1 MKDESG
7 TKLSLEVEIPVSG
20 DASCETST
28 DKSLNE
34 EDIKAKSDS
43 SNSDQEPIAS
53 LQLDEQK
60 ISIQSDDNIEYN
72 LSIVFMI
79 SILIS
84 LIFGW
89 TAGFLSLHHE
99 SIFTFAM
106 IFAVI
111 GVFMGFYFDRRINN
125 AANE

>member
-1 MKDESG
+1 M
-7 TKLSLEVEIPVSG
+7 EIPVSG

-28 DKSLNE
+28 GKSLNE

-43 SNSDQEPIAS
+43 RNSDQKPIAS
-53 LQLDEQK
+53 LLLDKQK

-89 TAGFLSLHHE
+89 AAGFFSLHHE
-99 SIFTFAM
+99 FIFTFVM
-106 IFAVI
+106 IFVVI
-111 GVFMGFYFDRRINN
+111 GASMGFYFDRQINN
-125 AANE
+125 AATE

>member
-1 MKDESG
+1 M
-7 TKLSLEVEIPVSG
+7 EIPVSC
-20 DASCETST
+20 DVSFEPSI

-34 EDIKAKSDS
+34 EDINTNSDCN
-43 SNSDQEPIAS
+43 NSDQEPITS
-53 LQLDEQK
+53 FGHEKQK
-60 ISIQSDDNIEYN
+60 ISNKSDDKIENN

-89 TAGFLSLHHE
+89 AAGFFSLHHE
-99 SIFTFAM
+99 SSFTFAM
-106 IFAVI
+106 IFVVI
-111 GVFMGFYFDRRINN
+111 GASMGFYFDRRINN